1 MQWLRFSNCV
11 DVWRRNQD
19 HAFQLMNKC
28 LRSMDRAVLAKAF
41 RQWFHGTLHEARAQ
55 QAKNAFARVARE
67 LATEQNRNCFFFQ
80 LARSTHDPLRA
91 LRRLG
96 RLDAWRAL
104 QTWVDFTVDA
114 VAVRDRL
121 VMAAKTVGQVLCNSE
136 ARVLFAGMRA
146 WTLFCRASRKC
157 ERLCMKWAYVLELS
171 AWKALVNNLA
181 QGRLR
186 AGATKT
192 VLKGMCQLLRANL
205 FTAMRTWERLCRYA
219 AVRDHD
225 TIVATLRQNEAVTR
239 ALRLLQSSSAR
250 SLAAAW
256 GGWRMDA
263 QDARKRK
270 TLMRRVM
277 GRLASQLAAQAR
289 VVQVNFSL
297 GRQSSNIRLPLGTLD
312 KFAMP

>member
-1 MQWLRFSNCV
+1 KRLISKILHRMLKRDFTRAWQKWYALNATLAAHAMNAAIAAANTRANEEISNVRRARICRALKSRMTSEARQLLFGGWMQWLRFSNCV

-91 LRRLG
+91 LRRLD

-157 ERLCMKWAYVLELS
+157 ERLCMKWA
-171 AWKALVNNLA
+171 
-181 QGRLR
+181 
-186 AGATKT
+186 
-192 VLKGMCQLLRANL
+192 
-205 FTAMRTWERLCRYA
+205 
-219 AVRDHD
+219 
-225 TIVATLRQNEAVTR
+225 
-239 ALRLLQSSSAR
+239 
-250 SLAAAW
+250 
-256 GGWRMDA
+256 
-263 QDARKRK
+263 
-270 TLMRRVM
+270 
-277 GRLASQLAAQAR
+277 
-289 VVQVNFSL
+289 
-297 GRQSSNIRLPLGTLD
+297 
-312 KFAMP
+312 

>member
-1 MQWLRFSNCV
+1 MRLQLTLTNRYLSKKRQMISRGWSE
-11 DVWRRNQD
+11 WA
-19 HAFQLMNKC
+19 HATRTSAIAEVQQQLAAE
-28 LRSMDRAVLAKAF
+28 RSTVKTFALLAKCA
-41 RQWFHGTLHEARAQ
+41 
-55 QAKNAFARVARE
+55 
-67 LATEQNRNCFFFQ
+67 
-80 LARSTHDPLRA
+80 HDPLRA
-91 LRRLG
+91 LRRLDQ
-96 RLDAWRAL
+96 LDAWRAL
-104 QTWVDFTVDA
+104 QTWVSFTT
-114 VAVRDRL
+114 VAVVLDDQRQTAATTVIRL
-121 VMAAKTVGQVLCNSE
+121 LVDGRVRLERAALRAWVDWCAYVSDAERACRLAT
-136 ARVLFAGMRA
+136 RVLRHLEHVAEAAAMRA
-146 WTLFCRASRKC
+146 W
-157 ERLCMKWAYVLELS
+157 ER
-171 AWKALVNNLA
+171 
-181 QGRLR
+181 
-186 AGATKT
+186 
-192 VLKGMCQLLRANL
+192 
-205 FTAMRTWERLCRYA
+205 FCRYA